1 MYVPTTRLA
10 SLVSMRALLAMVM
23 MLGVLSMQA
32 GRGTLAYFT
41 STAASTANAFTT
53 GTLSLKLTDANETA
67 QAAISA
73 SIGSA
78 AFKPGDTTVGYVTVN
93 NGGTLPFDYGLKYTA
108 TNTTGT
114 LWVAGATNPTLQ
126 VYTTASAANC
136 TQANVVG
143 AKTGLTSAYAAA
155 SVSTTADTT
164 VFDSGAASK
173 RPVAVGAGEVLCL
186 AVNWPNGAA
195 GAESAQMGATGNI
208 DFNFDAR

>member
-1 MYVPTTRLA
+1 MARWTRLA
-10 SLVSMRALLAMVM
+10 SLRALMGLVM

-41 STAASTANAFTT
+41 SSAASTANTFTT
-53 GTLSLKLTDANETA
+53 GTVSLKVADAD
-67 QAAISA
+67 QAASAAIAGSISA
-73 SIGSA
+73 A
-78 AFKPGDTTVGYVTVN
+78 NFKPGDTIVGHVTVSN
-93 NGGTLPFDYGLKYTA
+93 AGTLPYDYGLKYTA

-126 VYTTASAANC
+126 VYRATATTDC
-136 TQANVVG
+136 TQANVTG
-143 AKTGLTSAYAAA
+143 AKAGLTSIYSAA
-155 SVSTTADTT
+155 SVSLTANTT

-173 RPVAVGAGEVLCL
+173 RPVASGASEILCL

-195 GAESAQMGATGNI
+195 GAENAQMGATGNI

>member
-10 SLVSMRALLAMVM
+10 SLVSIRALLAMVM

-41 STAASTANAFTT
+41 STAASTANTFTT

-93 NGGTLPFDYGLKYTA
+93 NDGTLPFDYGLKYTA

-126 VYTTASAANC
+126 VYTGTVANC

-155 SVSTTADTT
+155 SVSTTANTT

-173 RPVAVGAGEVLCL
+173 RPVAVGAGETLCL

-195 GAESAQMGATGNI
+195 GAESAQMGATGTI
-208 DFNFDAR
+208 AFNFDAR

>member
-1 MYVPTTRLA
+1 MDWSTTGRLA
-10 SLVSMRALLAMVM
+10 FMGPRAMLGLVMV
-23 MLGVLSMQA
+23 LGVLGLQA
-32 GRGTLAYFT
+32 GGGTLAYFT
-41 STAASTANAFTT
+41 STAASTGNTFTT

-93 NGGTLPFDYGLKYTA
+93 NDGTLPFDYGLKYTA

-126 VYTTASAANC
+126 VYTAAAVGNC

-143 AKTGLTSAYAAA
+143 AKTGLTSVFAAA
-155 SVSTTADTT
+155 SVSTTANTT

-173 RPVAVGAGEVLCL
+173 RPVAASGSEILCL

-195 GAESAQMGATGNI
+195 GAENAQMGATGNI
-208 DFNFDAR
+208 DFAFDAR